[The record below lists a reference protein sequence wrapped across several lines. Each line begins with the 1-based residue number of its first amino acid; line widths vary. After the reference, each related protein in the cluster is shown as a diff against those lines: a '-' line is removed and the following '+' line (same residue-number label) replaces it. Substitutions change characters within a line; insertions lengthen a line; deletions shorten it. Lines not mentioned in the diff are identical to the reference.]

1 MQDALLNIGTA
12 LAFDQ
17 NSFISWLQFEHFVMN
32 LSVTKLA
39 RGQLT
44 DRVTYAHLKSCTPV
58 CPAGNFLACRCRP
71 SCSVVR

>member
-32 LSVTKLA
+32 LSVTKPV
-39 RGQLT
+39 RGQLA
-44 DRVTYAHLKSCTPV
+44 DRATYAHLHPPV
-58 CPAGNFLACRCRP
+58 CPAGNVLACRCRP
-71 SCSVVR
+71 SCSLVR